1 MFKVASFILFLAL
14 TTNVSAQGCRSIQN
28 ASDRLE
34 CYDARERLPAATN
47 GNRINIIDFKTDKRE
62 LQGRSVEVE
71 GLLMN
76 FGDRGGVLMAT
87 LGDTNGVIVDVSKVD
102 REQRRKMLACTSP
115 CKAIVKGKVGTVA
128 VMQIGIIA
136 EAVSIE

>member
-1 MFKVASFILFLAL
+1 M
-14 TTNVSAQGCRSIQN
+14 
-28 ASDRLE
+28 D
-34 CYDARERLPAATN
+34 
-47 GNRINIIDFKTDKRE
+47 IIDFKTDKRE

>member
-1 MFKVASFILFLAL
+1 MFKFTFFTLFLA
-14 TTNVSAQGCRSIQN
+14 TNVSAQDCRSIQN
-28 ASDRLE
+28 APDRLN
-34 CYDARERLPAATN
+34 CYDARERPSATTA
-47 GNRINIIDFKTDKRE
+47 GSRIDIIDFKTDKRE
-62 LQGRSVEVE
+62 LQGRYIEVE

-87 LGDTNGVIVDVSKVD
+87 LDDTNGVIIDVSKVN
-102 REQRRKMLACTSP
+102 REQRREMLACTSP

-136 EAVSIE
+136 EAIFIKLK

>member
-1 MFKVASFILFLAL
+1 LA
-14 TTNVSAQGCRSIQN
+14 TQ
-28 ASDRLE
+28 
-34 CYDARERLPAATN
+34 
-47 GNRINIIDFKTDKRE
+47 
-62 LQGRSVEVE
+62 
-71 GLLMN
+71 
-76 FGDRGGVLMAT
+76 
-87 LGDTNGVIVDVSKVD
+87 NGVIIDVSKVD